1 MNSDTPAAT
10 SSLRIAWLTALEE
23 RSSSFAASTKEHVRP
38 AASKT
43 LRAERGTFLKIFID
57 ESNSLTGEFKPFV
70 EPVFLHDH
78 LGVTQFGWLLMNSLR
93 Q

>member
-1 MNSDTPAAT
+1 M
-10 SSLRIAWLTALEE
+10 AWLTALDE
-23 RSSSFAASTKEHVRP
+23 RSSSFAASTKEQVRP
-38 AASKT
+38 AASNT
-43 LRAERGTFLKIFID
+43 LRAESGTFFKIFID

-78 LGVTQFGWLLMNSLR
+78 QRVTQFGWILMNPLR